1 MIKHFVIFGFILA
14 AVTITGISFFLQAD
28 DMGNCG
34 KNPSSELNCQKV
46 DAIVAVSGGDTT
58 ARTNEAIAMYENGW
72 SDILIF
78 SGAAEDKTGPSNA
91 LVMKRAAL
99 AAGVPASSIMT
110 DEDSETTSQNAKN
123 SKNIFTANDIKS
135 VILVT
140 SGYHQRRASLEFEK
154 QAGTVKILNHPLR
167 TDKDWSFMWW
177 MSPTGWFLAVSEIIK
192 VGIFYASGAV

>member
-14 AVTITGISFFLQAD
+14 AVTIASISFFLQAD

-34 KNPSSELNCQKV
+34 KSPSSELNCQKA

-58 ARTNEAIAMYENGW
+58 ARTNEAIAMYKSGW
-72 SDILIF
+72 SSMLIF
-78 SGAAEDKTGPSNA
+78 SGAAEDKSGPSNA

-99 AAGVPASSIMT
+99 AAGVPASSIMI

-123 SKNIFTANDIKS
+123 SKNIFTENDIKS